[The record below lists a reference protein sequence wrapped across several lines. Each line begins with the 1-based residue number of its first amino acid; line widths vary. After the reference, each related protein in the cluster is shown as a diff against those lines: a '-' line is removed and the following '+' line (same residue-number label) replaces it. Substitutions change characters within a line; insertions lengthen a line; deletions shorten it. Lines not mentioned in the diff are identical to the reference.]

1 MYIFTSDAMKE
12 TSDKDKRVRR
22 SLTGRPLVI
31 TAAILAVVHACL
43 AIEGRGIEGFLLWVV
58 ILFFGYWL
66 LFAFL
71 IWLSRKIRER
81 S

>member
-1 MYIFTSDAMKE
+1 MKQTSE
-12 TSDKDKRVRR
+12 KDNQARR
-22 SLTGRPLVI
+22 SLTGKPLI
-31 TAAILAVVHACL
+31 IAAAILAVVHACL
-43 AIEGRGIEGFLLWVV
+43 VIEGRGIEGFLLWV
-58 ILFFGYWL
+58 ILLFVGYWL